1 MMEPFPSTRVRN
13 RLSSDILDAMPAFQ
27 DWDRESIKRDYLKTA
42 TNRLS
47 PESNG
52 AKLRIVLASKTT
64 GTESACRFLAD
75 ELAIKTNAAKS
86 IPNCS
91 IQQRRRLQDD
101 CNNLLGPKSQ
111 RSCRAIYNFHM
122 GLTNNQEMQRLMAN
136 KV

>member
-1 MMEPFPSTRVRN
+1 MGTRVRI
-13 RLSSDILDAMPAFQ
+13 RLSSDILDVMPAFQ
-27 DWDRESIKRDYLKTA
+27 DRDHNSTKRDSLKTA
-42 TNRLS
+42 TNSLL

-52 AKLRIVLASKTT
+52 AKLRIAAPLETID
-64 GTESACRFLAD
+64 TESACRFLAD
-75 ELAIKTNAAKS
+75 ELMLKSDAAKS
-86 IPNCS
+86 IPSYS